1 MSAPRPFGHAVRDL
15 WPLEPGAI
23 YLNHG
28 TLGVT
33 PRAVLAAQAALNEQI
48 EAHPARFMFHEL
60 KPRLRAAAD
69 RAASLFGGRGQDY
82 VFTDNATAGV
92 NAVLRSFELGPGDE
106 LLITS
111 QTYGAVQNAARYA
124 CRQSGAE
131 LVSVDLPFPVADADD
146 IVNALNNA
154 LGPHTKLVILD
165 HVTSD
170 TALVLPLDRL
180 IARCQ
185 AAGAKV
191 LVDGAHVPGQI
202 AVDIPA
208 LGADWYVGNLHKWHF
223 APRGC
228 GILWAAEAEQAATHP
243 AVISWRLDEG
253 FDAEFD
259 WTGTRNPTPFL
270 CFPAAADVMDER
282 GAEAVRSYN
291 HDLVRAA
298 ADHFAQR
305 FGGPTASDEMTGAMT
320 LAPLPD
326 DLPAT
331 SAAALALRG
340 HLLDQHNIEVSI
352 VPWQDRLWARIAAQ
366 VYCELDDFKALAD
379 AVASA
384 DARNAT
390 GGLA

>member
-1 MSAPRPFGHAVRDL
+1 VNTDRTFGHAVRDL

-33 PRAVLAAQAALNEQI
+33 PRPVLAAQAALNEEI

-69 RAASLFGGRGQDY
+69 RAARIFGGRGQDY

-92 NAVLRSFELGPGDE
+92 NAVLRSIDLGPGDE
-106 LLITS
+106 LLITN

-124 CRQSGAE
+124 CRRSGAD
-131 LVSVDLPFPVADADD
+131 LTTVDLPFPIVGADD
-146 IVNALNNA
+146 VVAALDAALN
-154 LGPHTKLVILD
+154 TRTRLVILD
-165 HVTSD
+165 HITSD

-180 IARCQ
+180 IARCH
-185 AAGAKV
+185 AAGARV
-191 LVDGAHVPGQI
+191 LVDGAHAPGQI

-208 LGADWYVGNLHKWHF
+208 LNADWYVGNLHKWYF

-228 GILWAAEAEQAATHP
+228 GLLWASEREQASLHP

-270 CFPAAADVMDER
+270 CFPNAADVMDDLD
-282 GAEAVRSYN
+282 AHAVRHYN
-291 HDLVRAA
+291 NSLVRAA
-298 ADHFAQR
+298 ADLFAQR
-305 FGGPTASDEMTGAMT
+305 FGGPTAPAEMTGAMT
-320 LAPLPD
+320 LAPLPER
-326 DLPAT
+326 LPAT
-331 SAAALALRG
+331 HDAARDLRG
-340 HLLDQHNIEVSI
+340 RLLDQHDIEVSI
-352 VPWQDRLWARIAAQ
+352 VAWQGRLWARLAAQ
-366 VYCELDDFKALAD
+366 IYCEMEDFVRAAD
-379 AVASA
+379 AI
-384 DARNAT
+384 DAISKS
-390 GGLA
+390 